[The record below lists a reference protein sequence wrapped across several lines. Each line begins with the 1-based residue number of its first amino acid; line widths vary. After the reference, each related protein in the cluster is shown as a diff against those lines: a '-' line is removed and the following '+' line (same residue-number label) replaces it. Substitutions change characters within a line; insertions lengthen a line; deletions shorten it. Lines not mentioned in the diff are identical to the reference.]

1 MNEIILFCKVSLII
15 IMLRRISTQKEC
27 SFEDYFELVIM
38 VGDVIHDIS
47 SML

>member
-15 IMLRRISTQKEC
+15 ILLRRISTQKEC
-27 SFEDYFELVIM
+27 SFEDYFDLVIM
-38 VGDVIHDIS
+38 IGDVIHDIA